1 MAEVNGNPKGE
12 VQESVSSSEVEFEST
27 MTLLRRHSREM
38 GPWTEEDERW
48 FRFMTREFGGAPE
61 RDPDL

>member
-1 MAEVNGNPKGE
+1 MAEENGKPRSEGE
-12 VQESVSSSEVEFEST
+12 ELEPSAEFVPT
-27 MTLLRRHSREM
+27 MTLLEQHSREM

-48 FRFMTREFGGAPE
+48 FQYMTREFGGAPE

>member
-1 MAEVNGNPKGE
+1 MAEENGKPQNE
-12 VQESVSSSEVEFEST
+12 VEDPVSSSEEFVPT
-27 MTLLRRHSREM
+27 MTLLKRHAREM

-48 FRFMTREFGGAPE
+48 FQFMTREFGGAPE